1 MFRFTIQG
9 RIGRIDQVKAP
20 DAVIRVS
27 IAADRIVEGQDGAW
41 TKTEWLNCVSFD
53 RALNQRML
61 TELEGGQSVT
71 LDGRIEP
78 RKREVGDRKITDHSF
93 VVTRFERLSKPKAN
107 GKAKSPQ
114 QEEAAA

>member
-20 DAVIRVS
+20 DAVIRIS

-61 TELEGGQSVT
+61 TELEVGQSVT

-93 VVTRFERLSKPKAN
+93 VVTRFDRLSKPTAN
-107 GKAKSPQ
+107 GKTKSPP

>member
-20 DAVIRVS
+20 DAVIRIS

-41 TKTEWLNCVSFD
+41 TKTEWLKCVSFD

-61 TELEGGQSVT
+61 TELEVGQSVT

-93 VVTRFERLSKPKAN
+93 VVTRFERLSKPKPN
-107 GKAKSPQ
+107 GKAKSTP